1 MKLLTKNL
9 KSLYSDGGDGNF
21 LNISRD
27 PYYVQVIGPR
37 KNPVLYIDAVSN
49 EHLTE
54 EEQISNEQAEEIKA
68 LGFEVDLRSD
78 NFTIEMPFSD
88 AEIPK
93 IDEMIV
99 KVLGIYGVDPY
110 KAEFE
115 LTLE

>member
-54 EEQISNEQAEEIKA
+54 EEKISDEQTEKIRA
-68 LGFEVDLRSD
+68 LGFEEDPRSH
-78 NFTIEMPFSD
+78 NFSIEMPFG
-88 AEIPK
+88 ENQIPK

-99 KVLGIYGVDPY
+99 NVLGIYGVDPY